1 MLQILQSLEYLY
13 VIFDIILKGKAMNYN
28 EIIFWCDIAIV
39 IAYVVMLLFF
49 WYYLTYFFL
58 SFKKPKKYE
67 KADKYTRFAVIIP
80 ARDESR
86 VIKGI
91 ISSLDKQT
99 YPKEFFDAYI
109 VVESKDDPTVDIV
122 KNSRYSIVYRG
133 ELTNRRRKGFAIE
146 DCLLTLKRLR
156 KYKTYDAFMIFDADN
171 LFDTNYIEKMN
182 DLRISGGYEVGFGYR
197 NFLNATKNYI
207 TINSAIQLAM
217 LNGVFSKGRSILFD
231 KIMLNGTG
239 YYIDREVI
247 DGAGGWIFNGL
258 TEDVELTTYCTYH
271 NVKMGYCEE
280 AQYYDEEP
288 ETHKVMHK
296 QHIRWVWG
304 YLEDKSKFKK
314 KGVDH
319 NAKKR
324 WVRNLAIFEYNFLL
338 WPVVVYFVLAI
349 ISFLVMFALFLS
361 SFYFEPE
368 MAIYLF
374 LHSLIP
380 LSSIYLLGFLG
391 TAGVLIANRK
401 HFQFTFWQNMFGLFT
416 FSFWFFDFIF
426 AFFDGLFHKKKRTSW
441 TKIPHKGSITN
452 KKIK

>member
-1 MLQILQSLEYLY
+1 
-13 VIFDIILKGKAMNYN
+13 MNYN
-28 EIIFWCDIAIV
+28 DIIFWCDIAIV

-49 WYYLTYFFL
+49 WYYLIYFFL
-58 SFKKPKKYE
+58 SFKKPKKYV
-67 KADKYTRFAVIIP
+67 KAKEYTRFAVIIP
-80 ARDESR
+80 ARYESD

-91 ISSLDKQT
+91 LSSLDNQT
-99 YPKEFFDAYI
+99 YPKDFFDVYV
-109 VVESKDDPTVDIV
+109 VVESKDDPTVEIV
-122 KNSRYSIVYRG
+122 KKTRYRIICRG
-133 ELTNRRRKGFAIE
+133 QLTNRRRKGFAIE
-146 DCLLTLKRLR
+146 DCIITLKKIRLYK
-156 KYKTYDAFMIFDADN
+156 KYDSYMIFDADN
-171 LFDTNYIEKMN
+171 LLGENYIEKMN

-239 YYIDREVI
+239 YFIDREVI
-247 DGAGGWIFNGL
+247 DCAGGWIFNGL

-280 AQYYDEEP
+280 AEYYDEEP
-288 ETHKVMHK
+288 ETYKVMHK

-304 YLEDKSKFKK
+304 YLENKKRFKK
-314 KGVDH
+314 NGVNH
-319 NAKKR
+319 NSKKR

-338 WPVVVYFVLAI
+338 WPVVVYVVLAI
-349 ISFLVMFALFLS
+349 LSFLGMFVLFLT
-361 SFYFEPE
+361 SFYFNPS
-368 MAIYLF
+368 MSIYLF

-391 TAGVLIANRK
+391 TAGVLISNRK
-401 HFQFTFWQNMFGLFT
+401 HFKFSFLQNMLGLFT
-416 FSFWFFDFIF
+416 FSIWFFDFIF

-441 TKIPHKGSITN
+441 LRIPHKGRITN
-452 KKIK
+452 KNIK

>member
-1 MLQILQSLEYLY
+1 
-13 VIFDIILKGKAMNYN
+13 MNYN

-58 SFKKPKKYE
+58 SFKKPEKYE

-91 ISSLDKQT
+91 ISSLNKQT

-109 VVESKDDPTVDIV
+109 VVESKDDPTVNIV

-171 LFDTNYIEKMN
+171 LFDANYIEKMN

-258 TEDVELTTYCTYH
+258 TEDVELTAYCTYH

-280 AQYYDEEP
+280 AEYYDEEP

-304 YLEDKSKFKK
+304 YLEDKRRFKK

-349 ISFLVMFALFLS
+349 ISFLVMFVLFLS

-380 LSSIYLLGFLG
+380 LSSIYLLGFIG
-391 TAGVLIANRK
+391 TVGVLIANRK

-426 AFFDGLFHKKKRTSW
+426 AFFDGLFHKKKRMSW

>member
-1 MLQILQSLEYLY
+1 
-13 VIFDIILKGKAMNYN
+13 MNYN
-28 EIIFWCDIAIV
+28 EIIFWCDIAIM

-49 WYYLTYFFL
+49 WYYLVYFFL
-58 SFKKPKKYE
+58 SFKKPKKYA
-67 KADKYTRFAVIIP
+67 KAKEYTRFAVIIP
-80 ARDESR
+80 ARYESD

-91 ISSLDKQT
+91 LSSLDNQT
-99 YPKEFFDAYI
+99 YPKDFFDVYV
-109 VVESKDDPTVDIV
+109 VVESEDDPTVEIV
-122 KNSRYSIVYRG
+122 KNTRYRIIYRG
-133 ELTNRRRKGFAIE
+133 ELKNRRRKGFAIE
-146 DCLLTLKRLR
+146 DCLITLKKIRL
-156 KYKTYDAFMIFDADN
+156 YKNYDSFMIFDADN
-171 LFDTNYIEKMN
+171 LLGANYIEKMN

-280 AQYYDEEP
+280 AEYYDEEP

-304 YLEDKSKFKK
+304 YLENKKRFKK
-314 KGVDH
+314 NGTNH

-324 WVRNLAIFEYNFLL
+324 WIRNLAIFEYNFLL
-338 WPVVVYFVLAI
+338 WPVVVYVVLAI
-349 ISFLVMFALFLS
+349 LSFLGMFILFLT
-361 SFYFEPE
+361 SFYFDPS
-368 MAIYLF
+368 MSIYLF

-401 HFQFTFWQNMFGLFT
+401 HFKFTFLQNMLGLFT

-441 TKIPHKGSITN
+441 SRIPHKGHITN
-452 KKIK
+452 KNIKKY